1 MLISVFLMTLSVNHN
16 LQCMMLV
23 LVPRRMERYQLE
35 ENVEAAA
42 VQHMAA
48 ALWTK
53 ENFNSGTWNPPP
65 LSSLMYI
72 HMYNRRGGVFCE
84 GVLSQRCCWWQCSRN
99 NFKAQLELLARW
111 CLLPAPP
118 AGHSPGR
125 MGSRSNGAQGT
136 PETWSKMKNPTLAF
150 VFTPWRSI
158 STNRNLSNTKRRFA
172 AAFILLPF

>member
-1 MLISVFLMTLSVNHN
+1 MLISVFLMTRSVNHN

-23 LVPRRMERYQLE
+23 LVPRRMEWYQLE
-35 ENVEAAA
+35 ENVEAAV

-53 ENFNSGTWNPPP
+53 ENLNSGTWNPPP

-72 HMYNRRGGVFCE
+72 HRSNRRGGVFWE
-84 GVLSQRCCWWQCSRN
+84 GVLSQRCSWWQCSRN
-99 NFKAQLELLARW
+99 SFKAQLGLFSRRCLLA
-111 CLLPAPP
+111 AA

-125 MGSRSNGAQGT
+125 MCSQSNGAQGT
-136 PETWSKMKNPTLAF
+136 PETRGKMNNPALAF

-158 STNRNLSNTKRRFA
+158 STNSNLSNTERRFA
-172 AAFILLPF
+172 AAFISLPF